1 MRLGWAQIWPMRFG
15 PHMRGS
21 LATLFLAL
29 LVLLGLISLASAGRP
44 DATASAPFGRL
55 VQPRGPDGCVH
66 RKAVNRCAPGR
77 FVTSPEDVVVSPD
90 GRHVYVASFGNHAI
104 AAFARDRRTGHLRQL
119 RRTRGCVR
127 HQPADPRSRVCT
139 RARAL
144 AGPVALAVSP
154 DGRNVYVAAAGSDAL
169 SVFARDRRT
178 GALRQLAGAA
188 GCFSQRPG
196 GGCASARA
204 LNEPTSVAV
213 SPDGERVYVAGRRF
227 PSAVAIFTRA
237 PDGTLTQA
245 AGPAGCVSHRGGSDC
260 AVARALSSPE
270 EVAVT
275 PDGRHVLVAGMR
287 SRAVAVLTVG
297 PGGLSQPAG
306 TGGCIAL
313 GGRDGCAPSRAFT
326 GPVDLA
332 VSPDGR
338 YVYVASSVADAVA
351 VLHRNRASGA
361 LTQPRG
367 RRGCL
372 GQGTGARGCAPGRAL
387 DEVWGVALSPDGRN
401 LYAVSAK
408 VNTLIAAARN
418 RATGR
423 LTQLPGRSGCFI
435 RAGGFG
441 CPEGRGLT
449 VAVAVT
455 VSPDGR
461 NVYVASEDTYLG
473 SVAVFRRLAR

>member
-1 MRLGWAQIWPMRFG
+1 MRLA

-21 LATLFLAL
+21 LATLSLAL
-29 LVLLGLISLASAGRP
+29 LVLLVLISLASADSP
-44 DATASAPFGRL
+44 DAANTGAEAAGTPPVGRL

-66 RKAVNRCAPGR
+66 RKAVNRCARGR

-90 GRHVYVASFGNHAI
+90 GRHVYVASFGSHAI
-104 AAFARDRRTGHLRQL
+104 AVFARARRTGYLRQL
-119 RRTRGCVR
+119 GGIRGCVR
-127 HQPADPRSRVCT
+127 HQPQDLRIRGCT

-144 AGPVALAVSP
+144 GGPVAIALSP

-169 SVFARDRRT
+169 SVFARNRRT
-178 GALRQLAGAA
+178 GALRQLAGGA
-188 GCFSQRPG
+188 GCFSQRSG
-196 GGCASARA
+196 AGCTPVRA
-204 LNEPTSVAV
+204 LNEPTSIAV
-213 SPDGERVYVAGRRF
+213 SPDGSRVYVTGRRF

-237 PDGTLTQA
+237 GDGSLRQP

-275 PDGRHVLVAGMR
+275 PDSRHVLVAGMR
-287 SRAVAVLTVG
+287 SRAVAVLTAG
-297 PGGLSQPAG
+297 PNGLSQAPGAD
-306 TGGCIAL
+306 GCIAL
-313 GGRDGCAPSRAFT
+313 GGGAEGCASGRALL

-332 VSPDGR
+332 ISPDGR
-338 YVYVASSVADAVA
+338 WAYVASSVADAVA
-351 VLHRNRASGA
+351 VLHRDRTTGA

-372 GQGTGARGCAPGRAL
+372 GQGTGARRCVPGRAL
-387 DEVWGVALSPDGRN
+387 DEPWGIALSPDGRS
-401 LYAVSAK
+401 LYVVSAK
-408 VNTLIAAARN
+408 INTLAAATRDREN
-418 RATGR
+418 GR
-423 LTQLPGRSGCFI
+423 LTQLPGRFGCFI

-449 VAVAVT
+449 VAVSVA

-461 NVYVASEDTYLG
+461 NVYVVSEDGYLG
-473 SVAVFRRLAR
+473 SVAVFRRSVR

>member
-1 MRLGWAQIWPMRFG
+1 
-15 PHMRGS
+15 MRGR
-21 LATLFLAL
+21 LATLFPAL
-29 LVLLGLISLASAGRP
+29 LVLLGLIALASAEGPRAAAGR
-44 DATASAPFGRL
+44 ASAGAGEGLVAAGSSPVGRL
-55 VQPRGPDGCVH
+55 VQPRGRDGCVH
-66 RKAVNRCAPGR
+66 RRAVNRCARGR

-90 GRHVYVASFGNHAI
+90 GRHVYVASYGSHAI
-104 AAFARDRRTGHLRQL
+104 AVFARARRTGHLRQL
-119 RRTRGCVR
+119 DGIRGCVR
-127 HQPADPRSRVCT
+127 HQPEGRRVRTCAP
-139 RARAL
+139 ARAL
-144 AGPVALAVSP
+144 GGPVAIAISP

-169 SVFARDRRT
+169 SVFARNRRT

-188 GCFSQRPG
+188 GCLSQRPG
-196 GGCASARA
+196 GGCGHARA

-213 SPDGERVYVAGRRF
+213 SPDGARVYVAGRRF
-227 PSAVAIFTRA
+227 PSAVAIFIRA
-237 PDGTLTQA
+237 RDGSLAQG
-245 AGPAGCVSHRGGSDC
+245 AGPTGCVSHRGGSGC
-260 AVARALSSPE
+260 AAARALSAPE

-275 PDGRHVLVAGMR
+275 PDGRHVLVAAMR
-287 SRAVAVLTVG
+287 SRAVAVLT
-297 PGGLSQPAG
+297 PGPAG
-306 TGGCIAL
+306 LVQDPGANGCIAL
-313 GGRDGCAPSRAFT
+313 GGAEGCAPARALR

-338 YVYVASSVADAVA
+338 WVYAAASTADAVT
-351 VLHRNRASGA
+351 VLHRNRTTGA

-372 GQGTGARGCAPGRAL
+372 GQGSGARGCAPGRAL
-387 DEVWGVALSPDGRN
+387 DEPWGVALSPDGRS

-408 VNTLIAAARN
+408 INTLAAAARN
-418 RATGR
+418 RETGR

-461 NVYVASEDTYLG
+461 NVYVASEDSYLG
-473 SVAVFRRLAR
+473 SVAVFRRSSR